1 MNVIEPVEMFK
12 SVIVYLYERNLSNS
26 SRPFS
31 YLLGLGKE
39 RFEQKNGWMD
49 RVPRP
54 GERRRSQNDREGVS
68 AGRTNEMTFGTAR
81 SRLVHLQVVRA
92 HRLNRRHITASK

>member
-39 RFEQKNGWMD
+39 RFEQKGEWMD
-49 RVPRP
+49 GP
-54 GERRRSQNDREGVS
+54 S
-68 AGRTNEMTFGTAR
+68 APP
-81 SRLVHLQVVRA
+81 VRA
-92 HRLNRRHITASK
+92 AAESKVIEKAFQLVERTK